1 MSRTLRFDCLLTD
14 AGWLA
19 PGWVGVG
26 DDGTIASI
34 AAAGPDD
41 ETAETVSGYAIAGM
55 PNLHSHAFQRGF
67 AGLTEHAHE
76 TGETGDDSFWT
87 WREAMYRF
95 VTRLTPD
102 DVEAI
107 AAQLYLE
114 MLKAGYTAVAEFHYL
129 HHAPD
134 GSAYADRAEMAR
146 RIASAANRVG
156 IGITHLPVLYAAGGF
171 GGAPLGDAQRRFAND
186 VDGLFAIVGSLRADT
201 ADDANAN
208 VGLALHSLRA
218 VPPDMLRDAVAA
230 LEALDPEAPI
240 HIHIAEQMR
249 EVEDCV
255 AWSGARPV
263 EWLLANAAIDAR
275 WCLVHA
281 THMTDAEIAGIA
293 RSGATAGLCPTTEA
307 NLGDGVFALAAYLA
321 HGGRFGIGSDSH
333 VSVCPVEELRWL
345 EYGARLTHQR
355 RNVVSRPRG
364 STGAAL
370 WSGALVG
377 GAAACG
383 RSIGGLAAGRRADI
397 VVLDAEAPMFAAA
410 SPEQVF
416 DTYVFAG
423 NRNPVR
429 DVMVGGAWV
438 VRDGHAA
445 GEDAIA
451 ARYRETLARLV

>member
-1 MSRTLRFDCLLTD
+1 MSRTLRFDHLLID
-14 AGWLA
+14 AGWLT
-19 PGWVGVG
+19 PGWIEV
-26 DDGTIASI
+26 DGAGAIASV
-34 AAAGPDD
+34 AAGEPADGSG
-41 ETAETVSGYAIAGM
+41 ERIAGYAVAGM

-67 AGLTEHAHE
+67 AGLTERA
-76 TGETGDDSFWT
+76 GPGDDSFWT

-95 VTRLTPD
+95 VAQLTPD

-114 MLKAGYTAVAEFHYL
+114 MLKAGYTAVAEFHYI

-146 RIASAANRVG
+146 RIGNAARRVG
-156 IGITHLPVLYAAGGF
+156 IGLTHLPVLYAAGGF
-171 GGAPLGDAQRRFAND
+171 GGTPLGDAQRRFAND
-186 VDGLFAIVGSLRADT
+186 VDGLLSIIEAVRADT
-201 ADDANAN
+201 AGTPDAN

-218 VPPDMLRDAVAA
+218 VSPDMLRDAVAA
-230 LEALDPEAPI
+230 LDALDASAPI

-263 EWLLANAAIDAR
+263 EWLLANASVGPR

-281 THMTDAEIAGIA
+281 THMTDEEIEGVA
-293 RSGATAGLCPTTEA
+293 RSGAIAGLCPTTEA
-307 NLGDGVFALAAYLA
+307 NLGDGLFALRAYLA

-333 VSVCPVEELRWL
+333 ISVSPVEELRWL
-345 EYGARLTHQR
+345 EYGARLIDQR
-355 RNVVSRPRG
+355 RNVASPPNG

-370 WSGALVG
+370 YSGALAG

-383 RSIGGLAAGRRADI
+383 RAIGAIDVGKRADI
-397 VVLDAEAPMFAAA
+397 VVLDPDAPIFAAA
-410 SPEQVF
+410 SPEQVLDAF
-416 DTYVFAG
+416 VFSG
-423 NRNPVR
+423 NTNPVR

-438 VRDGHAA
+438 VRDGYAD

-451 ARYRETLARLV
+451 ADYRKALARLV